1 MLRQKNS
8 SLAMLLDSTN
18 SLMRTAS
25 TTINSLF
32 GSARRASFCGEPD
45 PTVQLSPSGNIG
57 SLYLLPTTNSND
69 SSLSNLSGEEQ
80 RRTVTIYDGRIP
92 SAPSA
97 PAIPFELM
105 TPLDVITQTI
115 DDPVESFVQIVLEEP
130 DDRPPIIPPLS
141 SSRRNSPSRDRRHR
155 SSSPKPSSSHGQILS
170 SEKKLTDRKSLPV
183 TQLFNSSEIYYQPP
197 QVVEPMDFS
206 FLEPVLRGESAAP
219 PSINTQNSRQ
229 ISPENSSTSE
239 DSAIDLRSP
248 SHTITIT
255 TDDLTLQVL
264 SSTDNNNH
272 YSTISSSRLK
282 VPPSID

>member
-92 SAPSA
+92 SAP
-97 PAIPFELM
+97 
-105 TPLDVITQTI
+105 
-115 DDPVESFVQIVLEEP
+115 
-130 DDRPPIIPPLS
+130 
-141 SSRRNSPSRDRRHR
+141 SRRNSPSRDRRHR